1 MTNSSSGLRAV
12 DLHPIAVP
20 FNDDAMRVVGLRWGV
35 TGATVIDVVSERSGR
50 RACLEFTDDA
60 GHRVLDELNLAGM
73 WLGADPSVLQTT
85 WLFEVRA
92 GGWLD
97 LEATRA
103 DFYNQPELALREFL
117 IAGYQECVSV
127 LASSGPVVREMLEE
141 GT

>member
-1 MTNSSSGLRAV
+1 MTNSSSGLRAA

-20 FNDDAMRVVGLRWGV
+20 LNDDAMRVVGLRWGV
-35 TGATVIDVVSERSGR
+35 SSATVIDVVSERSGR
-50 RACLEFTDDA
+50 RACMEFTDDA

-73 WLGADPSVLQTT
+73 WLGADRAVLRAT
-85 WLFEVRA
+85 WLFKVRT
-92 GGWLD
+92 GGWLG

-127 LASSGPVVREMLEE
+127 LASSGPVVREMQEK

>member
-1 MTNSSSGLRAV
+1 MV
-12 DLHPIAVP
+12 DLQSIAVP
-20 FNDDAMRVVGLRWGV
+20 FNDDAIKVVGLRWGNA
-35 TGATVIDVVSERSGR
+35 GATVIDVVSKRTGC
-50 RACLEFTDDA
+50 RACVEFTDDA
-60 GHRVLDELNLAGM
+60 GHRVLDELNLAGI
-73 WLGADPSVLQTT
+73 WSGAAPSVLNAT

-127 LASSGPVVREMLEE
+127 LARSGPVVRETSDGLA
-141 GT
+141 

>member
-1 MTNSSSGLRAV
+1 MV
-12 DLHPIAVP
+12 DLHPIAAP
-20 FNDDAMRVVGLRWGV
+20 FNDDAMRVVGLRWRLA
-35 TGATVIDVVSERSGR
+35 GATVIDVVSERSGR
-50 RACLEFTDDA
+50 RACVEFTDDT

-73 WLGADPSVLQTT
+73 WLGAGSSVLRTT
-85 WLFEVRA
+85 WLFEVRS